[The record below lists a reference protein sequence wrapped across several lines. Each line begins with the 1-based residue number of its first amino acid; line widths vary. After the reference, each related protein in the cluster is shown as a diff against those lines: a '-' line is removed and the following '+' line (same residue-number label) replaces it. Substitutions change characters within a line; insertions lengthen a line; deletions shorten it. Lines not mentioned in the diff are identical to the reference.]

1 MRTISIESNGR
12 LEKTAVYVNGEQVT
26 GIRELLLSID
36 EEGTFNAIVSFVST
50 SGILLT
56 KQVFTDDLSQLQR
69 REVAFSEEEAM
80 DLRSFAIESDGT
92 LDNTSIF
99 MNNEFID
106 GIISIMIHIT
116 IETSQPKKGMFTK
129 LFSKNSTLSQT
140 RFITEIVL
148 RNPDGS
154 ELIESIF

>member
-69 REVAFSEEEAM
+69 REAAFSEVEAM

-116 IETSQPKKGMFTK
+116 IEASQPMKGMFTK

>member
-26 GIRELLLSID
+26 GIKELLLSID
-36 EEGTFNAIVSFVST
+36 EEGTFNAIISFVSS
-50 SGILLT
+50 SGNLLT

-69 REVAFSEEEAM
+69 REAAFSEEEAM
-80 DLRSFAIESDGT
+80 DLRSCAIESDGT

-116 IETSQPKKGMFTK
+116 IDTVQRKESVFAK
-129 LFSKNSTLSQT
+129 LFSSNRTLSET
-140 RFITEIVL
+140 RFISEIVL

-154 ELIESIF
+154 ESIESIF